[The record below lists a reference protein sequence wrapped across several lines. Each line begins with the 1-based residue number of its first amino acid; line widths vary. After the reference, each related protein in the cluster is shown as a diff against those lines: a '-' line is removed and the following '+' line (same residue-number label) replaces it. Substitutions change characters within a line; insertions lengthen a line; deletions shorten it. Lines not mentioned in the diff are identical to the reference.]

1 MDWFNLC
8 GLIFVAVI
16 LIPNIIFAA
25 AHPDGFENK
34 YKNKAVETLEQ
45 IGRFGCFGFMF
56 ISPPFVC
63 FGYPFDGA
71 QTVYIVLG
79 AALTA
84 LYCFGWAVFWH
95 ESSVRK
101 ALTLSI
107 LPSLL
112 FLESGILTLHIP
124 LIILSVI
131 FAICHITISYKNA
144 VL

>member
-1 MDWFNLC
+1 MSWFNLF
-8 GLIFVAVI
+8 GLIFMVVI
-16 LIPNIIFAA
+16 LIPNIIFGIM
-25 AHPDGFENK
+25 HPEVFENK
-34 YKNKAVETLEQ
+34 YSSKTVEALEQ
-45 IGRFGCFGFMF
+45 VGRFCCFGFMF

-63 FGYPFDGA
+63 LGYPFDGA
-71 QTVYIVLG
+71 QTVYIILG

-84 LYCFGWAVFWH
+84 LYTIGWAVFWH

-101 ALTLSI
+101 ALALSI

-124 LIILSVI
+124 LIIFSVI